1 MSVNRRAWA
10 LASSAFAASMAE
22 AVFSVRPAFLRA
34 ASIRVIAAS
43 NLLVSAFADGASAG
57 AVGCST
63 AFGASAAFGASTA
76 FGASAAFGASTA
88 FGASAG
94 AVGCST
100 AFGVS
105 AAFGASADA
114 AGCSV
119 VGVATVGWAVSVDSW
134 ALDESTWFPTAEI
147 VCESDAVVDDTGV
160 SALTVAAPPSII

>member
-57 AVGCST
+57 AVGC
-63 AFGASAAFGASTA
+63 STA

>member
-1 MSVNRRAWA
+1 
-10 LASSAFAASMAE
+10 MAE

-76 FGASAAFGASTA
+76 FGASA
-88 FGASAG
+88 G

-119 VGVATVGWAVSVDSW
+119 VGVATVG
-134 ALDESTWFPTAEI
+134 
-147 VCESDAVVDDTGV
+147 
-160 SALTVAAPPSII
+160 